1 MTKRIVIDRLD
12 LNLRGIDQA
21 TAQAAARLLGP
32 ALSRALQQRNF
43 TARAIDTLDAGHID
57 TPASP
62 QPAELATRIAR
73 QIARHTSTPRTPHT
87 PQNNTRKHTP

>member
-12 LNLRGIDQA
+12 LTLRGIDQP
-21 TAQAAARLLGP
+21 TAHAAARLLGP

-43 TARAIDTLDAGHID
+43 TTRDIDNLDAGHID

-62 QPAELATRIAR
+62 HPAELATRIAR
-73 QIARHTSTPRTPHT
+73 QIARHTSTPRTTRT
-87 PQNNTRKHTP
+87 PQRNTRKHTP